1 MNSILATDLS
11 YEDSLNFA
19 NEVIFD
25 FVKQIVMNNLRGIA
39 TPIEETYE
47 TKYYE
52 GTDEPTRKYGE
63 PDWDSYEEW
72 MGYEGAW
79 MGDYSSQY

>member
-19 NEVIFD
+19 NEVIFYL
-25 FVKQIVMNNLRGIA
+25 VKQIVMNNLRGIA
-39 TPIEETYE
+39 TSIETYE
-47 TKYYE
+47 TKYSE
-52 GTDEPTRKYGE
+52 GTDEPKTKYGE